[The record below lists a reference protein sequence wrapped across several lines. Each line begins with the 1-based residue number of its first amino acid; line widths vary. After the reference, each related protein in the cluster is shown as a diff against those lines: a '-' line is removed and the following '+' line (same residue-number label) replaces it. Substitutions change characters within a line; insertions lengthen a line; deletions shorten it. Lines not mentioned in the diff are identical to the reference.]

1 MSTTSLVL
9 LVIAVL
15 VVAALV
21 AVAVVVLLQRNAR
34 LRSARVEQAGQLRTQ
49 AAAHDEPIAA
59 SRNMVE
65 EAQVRA
71 DEAHARADEADRDVH
86 LAEQVLA
93 HDEAQQEDRLRAADD
108 LDPHREAEHS
118 TGTDTAPTNDPGN
131 GVTHDHANDHGNGID
146 DDSEGRHRA

>member
-1 MSTTSLVL
+1 M
-9 LVIAVL
+9 
-15 VVAALV
+15 
-21 AVAVVVLLQRNAR
+21 
-34 LRSARVEQAGQLRTQ
+34 
-49 AAAHDEPIAA
+49 
-59 SRNMVE
+59 
-65 EAQVRA
+65 RA

-118 TGTDTAPTNDPGN
+118 TGTDTAPTTTTGTSPTARDARER
-131 GVTHDHANDHGNGID
+131 HD

>member
-59 SRNMVE
+59 SRNRVE

-108 LDPHREAEHS
+108 LDPHREAE
-118 TGTDTAPTNDPGN
+118 TGAGNAPTHDAENDRAN
-131 GVTHDHANDHGNGID
+131 VRANDHENGTG